1 MRATLGALLLALV
14 LGCGDNQPK
23 SVVVPLDEVPAHL
36 VKKAKETLPNV
47 KFDHAR
53 KLANGNYEVRG
64 KQKDGKV
71 REVEMTPDGK
81 VIEIE

>member
-1 MRATLGALLLALV
+1 MRTAFAALLLALA

-23 SVVVPLDEVPAHL
+23 SVLVPLDEVPAPL
-36 VKKAKETLPNV
+36 LKKAQETLPKV

-53 KLANGNYEVRG
+53 KLPNGNYEVRG
-64 KQKDGKV
+64 KEKSGKV
-71 REVEMTPDGK
+71 REVEMTPEGK